1 MKRAVF
7 VASLAM
13 LAAACGSA
21 PTPVTTTVSNQGAV
35 VSDIPQWF
43 TTVPTDLNMLYQ
55 PATSESRDL
64 QLAINKA
71 TADGRNG
78 IAQQMETRFQGL
90 SERFQEETG
99 LGADAELLDQFR
111 TAYRGVVNQTLN
123 GSRVGRQEIRNNGV
137 TYRAYV
143 LVEMPIGAANQAL
156 MQRIRSNER
165 MFTRFRAAQ
174 AFEDLDRQVKA
185 YEESQR
191 QSTP

>member
-7 VASLAM
+7 TSSLAI

-21 PTPVTTTVSNQGAV
+21 PTPVTTVTNQGAV

-156 MQRIRSNER
+156 MQRIRANER